1 MNHTITRRE
10 FLRYIGMGSAA
21 AVLAA
26 CAPPAAPTSAPT
38 SAATTAASK
47 GPQALTLP
55 IVKEPLTLTYWAQ
68 LSPNVAAT
76 MKNYNEVALYK
87 ELEKRT
93 GIHIEFQHPPVGQ
106 GQEQEQLNLLVASG
120 KYPDVIE
127 WNFLQSFTGGPAKV
141 LKDGVIIR
149 LNELIDQY
157 APNLKKVLADHPE
170 WRKQIVTDE
179 GDIYGFPFL
188 RGDPYL
194 LTFTGPTVRKDWLD
208 KLGLQMP
215 TTVDEWHDMLVAF
228 KTKDPNG
235 NGKVDELPF
244 TSWFSEGA
252 RSARG
257 AYVRNFLIGAWGITV
272 DWYQDKGQV
281 KYAPLQPEFKE
292 FLKTIA
298 RWYKE
303 GLIDP
308 DYVSSNQSSV
318 DAKVTGNQLG
328 SLVMNTGG
336 GIGKY
341 MPLMAPKD
349 PKFKLV
355 AAPNVVLK
363 KGDKPLI
370 GHRENVYPGQ
380 GSATI
385 TSANKRVVETV
396 KWLDYGYSA
405 AGNLLFNFGIED
417 VSYKV
422 VNGTPTFTDAVLNDP
437 KLAPAQA
444 LARYARSSFN
454 GPFVQDKRY
463 LEQSLTLPEQK
474 EAVTTW
480 LQASN
485 ERLLP
490 PITPTQDESKKFAS
504 IMTDVNT
511 RYEEIFNKIVT
522 GALPLE
528 AWDQFVS
535 EIKQIGIDDAL
546 KIQQAALDRYN
557 KRV

>member
-1 MNHTITRRE
+1 MEIQITRRE
-10 FLRYIGMGSAA
+10 FLRLMVLSSAG

-26 CAPPAAPTSAPT
+26 CAPQAAPTAAPAPT
-38 SAATTAASK
+38 TAATAASK
-47 GPQALTLP
+47 ASEALTLP
-55 IVKEPLTLTYWAQ
+55 IVKEPLTLTYWAS
-68 LSPNVAAT
+68 LTPNVAAT
-76 MKNYNEVALYK
+76 MKSYNEVGCYK

-93 GIHIEFQHPPVGQ
+93 GMHIEFQHPPIA
-106 GQEQEQLNLLVASG
+106 QEQEQLNLLVASG

-127 WNFLQSFTGGPAKV
+127 WNFLQSFAGGPARA
-141 LKDGVIIR
+141 LKDGVILR
-149 LNELIDQY
+149 LNDLIDQY
-157 APNLKKVLADHPE
+157 APNFKKVLTDHPD

-179 GDIYGFPFL
+179 GDIYCFPFL

-208 KLGLQMP
+208 KLGLPVP

-235 NGKVDELPF
+235 NGKADELAF
-244 TSWFSEGA
+244 TPWFSEGS

-257 AYVRNFLIGAWGITV
+257 AYVRNFLIGAWGITAE
-272 DWYQDKGQV
+272 WYQDKGQV

-298 RWYKE
+298 QWFKE

-328 SLVMNTGG
+328 SLVMNTGS

-341 MPLMAPKD
+341 NPLLTTRD
-349 PKFKLV
+349 PKSKLV

-363 KGDKPLI
+363 KGDKPLL

-380 GSATI
+380 GSAAI

-396 KWLDYGYSA
+396 KWLDYGYSPE
-405 AGNLLFNFGIED
+405 GNMLFNFGIEGVTYTM
-417 VSYKV
+417 VS
-422 VNGTPTFTDAVLNDP
+422 GTPTFTDAVLNDP
-437 KLAPAQA
+437 KLPPAQA
-444 LARYARSSFN
+444 LAKYARSSFN

-474 EAVTTW
+474 DAVSIW

-485 ERLLP
+485 ERLMP
-490 PITPTQDESKKFAS
+490 PVTPTQDESRKFAS
-504 IMTDVNT
+504 VMTDINT
-511 RYEEIFNKIVT
+511 RYEETFNKIVT
-522 GALPLE
+522 GALPLD
-528 AWDQFVS
+528 AWDQFVT

-557 KRV
+557 KRSI